1 MQYRLLYWLCKVI
14 FSGANSAMGTQSL
27 EMALTLQ
34 TQREYNCSIQRQ
46 TVDMTRQLEFTLVY

>member
-1 MQYRLLYWLCKVI
+1 MQYHLLYWLCKVI
-14 FSGANSAMGTQSL
+14 FSGANSAMGTQYL

-46 TVDMTRQLEFTLVY
+46 TVDMTR